1 MKMNGIPAQTAIREV
16 ISLNSAVWDAIQ
28 IPRQI
33 ISIMES
39 VVTNTTAMLVTV
51 ATRTEKANFFY
62 F

>member
-1 MKMNGIPAQTAIREV
+1 
-16 ISLNSAVWDAIQ
+16 
-28 IPRQI
+28 
-33 ISIMES
+33 MES